1 MARGISK
8 NFMARMLFGLSF
20 AAALLDAFS
29 DNKLTP
35 QELTSMFNQAF
46 GFILGAGS
54 VTAADLQFVFNP
66 DGSASLNFSKALVDK
81 LNLEL

>member
-1 MARGISK
+1 MAKGISK

-35 QELTSMFNQAF
+35 AELTTMFNQAF
-46 GFILGAGS
+46 GFILGGGS
-54 VTAADLQFVFNP
+54 ITAADLQFVFNE
-66 DGSASLNFSKALVDK
+66 DGSASMNFSAALVSK